1 MKQLAAKA
9 DERWHSVP
17 SYLDAPRNQQA
28 TPAMTVT
35 DSKPPDAGQ
44 SEVHS
49 AVEGQGESEEKV
61 EKEQGK
67 RKEKEENPWA
77 QADRGAP
84 SENYQPGAW
93 VPGVAQR
100 RG

>member
-1 MKQLAAKA
+1 MMKQLAAQA
-9 DERWHSVP
+9 DERWRSIP
-17 SYLDAPRNQQA
+17 SYLDAPKNQQA
-28 TPAMTVT
+28 TPAMEVT

-44 SEVHS
+44 SEVIS
-49 AVEGQGESEEKV
+49 AVEGQEEGR
-61 EKEQGK
+61 EKSGK
-67 RKEKEENPWA
+67 AKREREKNPWA

-93 VPGVAQR
+93 TPGVAQR

>member
-1 MKQLAAKA
+1 MKQLAARA
-9 DERWHSVP
+9 DERWKSIP
-17 SYLDAPRNQQA
+17 SYLDAPKQQQA
-28 TPAMTVT
+28 GPAMEVT

-49 AVEGQGESEEKV
+49 AVEGQEEGR
-61 EKEQGK
+61 EK
-67 RKEKEENPWA
+67 ENPWA

-93 VPGVAQR
+93 TPGVARR